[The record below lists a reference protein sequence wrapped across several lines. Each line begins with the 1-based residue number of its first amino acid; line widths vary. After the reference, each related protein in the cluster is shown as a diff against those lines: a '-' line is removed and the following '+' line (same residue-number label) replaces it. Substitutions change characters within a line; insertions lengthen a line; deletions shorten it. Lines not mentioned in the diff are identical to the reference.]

1 MTRTVQIRLSRQ
13 GAVFIPT
20 QPPRSATYGRT
31 DPMIKKAFLP
41 ALVLA
46 AASVAVPAMAQSY
59 GPARQSGLTI
69 SFGTSPA
76 YGYGHNAGYN
86 RGYNQPAWQAINRRQ
101 ANLDRRIDVGVRNG
115 SLTRREAARLRH
127 EFNQIARLESRYRR
141 NGLDR
146 WEMADL
152 DRRFDHLSMQIR
164 MERNDRQ
171 TRNSRYERNDRHDRY
186 DRNDRHD
193 RRDRYDRNG
202 RHN

>member
-1 MTRTVQIRLSRQ
+1 MTRAVQITLSRQ
-13 GAVFIPT
+13 ASVFNPT
-20 QPPRSATYGRT
+20 QPSPVCDNGRT

-59 GPARQSGLTI
+59 GHAPARQSGLSI
-69 SFGTSPA
+69 SIGTAPA
-76 YGYGHNAGYN
+76 YGPN
-86 RGYNQPAWQAINRRQ
+86 RGYNQPEWQSINRRQ

-115 SLTRREAARLRH
+115 SLTRREARSLRR
-127 EFNQIARLESRYRR
+127 EFNDIARLEANYRR
-141 NGLDR
+141 NGLNQ

-152 DRRFDHLSMQIR
+152 DRRFDRLSMQIR
-164 MERNDRQ
+164 AERNDRQ
-171 TRNSRYERNDRHDRY
+171 TANGRNDRNDRY

-193 RRDRYDRNG
+193 RNDRNG

>member
-1 MTRTVQIRLSRQ
+1 
-13 GAVFIPT
+13 
-20 QPPRSATYGRT
+20 
-31 DPMIKKAFLP
+31 MIKKALLP

-76 YGYGHNAGYN
+76 YGYNAGYN
-86 RGYNQPAWQAINRRQ
+86 GGYNQPAWQAINRRQ

-127 EFNQIARLESRYRR
+127 EFNNIARLESHYRR
-141 NGLDR
+141 NGLTR

-164 MERNDRQ
+164 MERRDRQ
-171 TRNSRYERNDRHDRY
+171 TRNNRYDRNDRYDRHDRY
-186 DRNDRHD
+186 DRN
-193 RRDRYDRNG
+193 YRNG
-202 RHN
+202 RYN